1 MPVLFQGWFTS
12 SKEVYVI
19 GNLFSIWLNLHR
31 ILQNE
36 DFCLSL
42 VQPVQAVSNEKVAES
57 VMLIDAFLPTDYYS
71 YGKSYIYLGWFLFKH
86 LHLRKVSERPAET
99 KKIKRVE
106 EKEVLTYLW
115 RHFYR
120 SDTRKWADT
129 FSGEICG
136 NPVKNEVWYFIL
148 RNRSWSCS
156 TFY

>member
-36 DFCLSL
+36 DFCLCL

-86 LHLRKVSERPAET
+86 CTFKKGLWEASWDQKDKEGGGEGGADLPLETFLQKRYEEMSRYFFWRDMWESSKEWSLILHL
-99 KKIKRVE
+99 KKQKL
-106 EKEVLTYLW
+106 KL
-115 RHFYR
+115 
-120 SDTRKWADT
+120 
-129 FSGEICG
+129 
-136 NPVKNEVWYFIL
+136 
-148 RNRSWSCS
+148 
-156 TFY
+156 